1 MSGDGSKLL
10 LISGYN
16 FDDEDQALSSVQLL
30 STEGPK
36 KEVFYPSLSRLA
48 AAVTLETGAVVVTGG
63 LGSENQV
70 WIKPSTS
77 DVTWSRGKDM
87 FEGRKGHAAG
97 IAKLDEIEVVVVAG
111 GWGILDQEL
120 NSVELYRQDQDQWT
134 SRPSMCKP
142 RVDFALKVGIQGL

>member
-1 MSGDGSKLL
+1 MSSDGSTLQI
-10 LISGYN
+10 ISGFN
-16 FDDEDQALSSVQLL
+16 PEEEGRVLPSLQCLT
-30 STEGPK
+30 TEGPN

-48 AAVTLETGAVVVTGG
+48 AAVTLETGGVVVTGG

-70 WIKPSTS
+70 WIKPSTT

-97 IAKLDEIEVVVVAG
+97 IVKLDEIEVVVVAG
-111 GWGILDQEL
+111 GWGIMDEEL
-120 NSVELYRQDQDQWT
+120 NSVELYQQDQDQWT
-134 SRPSMCKP
+134 SRPNMCKP